1 MRTDLYMDLEN
12 LIERAWND
20 RSLLQEKEISIA
32 INTIIEDLDVGRR
45 RIAEPINGEWK
56 VNVLQ
61 RTPPDVSSYRSLYT
75 IRSISNHIFESTNLP
90 VPFSPPLSF
99 QLLHF
104 PLKFSWIL
112 LFYLMMMMMMY
123 HLVIS

>member
-56 VNVLQ
+56 VNEWLKKWVGLRRWAQ
-61 RTPPDVSSYRSLYT
+61 TLPALSRALRGSQALSSTTLHYICNFEKQHSILNRSSP
-75 IRSISNHIFESTNLP
+75 RS
-90 VPFSPPLSF
+90 V
-99 QLLHF
+99 
-104 PLKFSWIL
+104 
-112 LFYLMMMMMMY
+112 
-123 HLVIS
+123 